1 MSRTNKGGFT
11 LIEIVIAVIVLA
23 ILAAFTLPTI
33 HTLREDAKR
42 SVVKEALK
50 QMRGDI
56 AAWYVKGVS
65 SGDAKFPTL
74 EELTNSIMPSGVPV
88 NPYNN
93 KKTVASGMKESRNDS
108 AGWVYN
114 PKTGEIYSAAA
125 ETQGAGF

>member
-1 MSRTNKGGFT
+1 MMRPNKKGFT
-11 LIEIVIAVIVLA
+11 LIEIIIAVIVLA

-33 HTLREDAKR
+33 NSLREDAKR
-42 SVVKEALK
+42 SAVKEVLK

-74 EELTNSIMPSGVPV
+74 EELTNSVIPSGVPV

-93 KKTVASGMKESRNDS
+93 KKNVTFGMKEARNDS
-108 AGWVYN
+108 AGWIYN
-114 PKTGEIYSAAA
+114 PKTGEIYSAAV

>member
-11 LIEIVIAVIVLA
+11 LLEIVIAVIVLA

-42 SVVKEALK
+42 SAAKEALK
-50 QMRGDI
+50 QMRGGI
-56 AAWYVKGVS
+56 AAWYVKGVPYG
-65 SGDAKFPTL
+65 GDARFPTL
-74 EELTNSIMPSGVPV
+74 EELVNSVMPSGVPV

-93 KKTVASGMKESRNDS
+93 KKTVASGMKEARNDS

-114 PKTGEIYSAAA
+114 P
-125 ETQGAGF
+125 